1 MGETMKISKV
11 FSAIFAVL
19 AVAAAVATLAVS
31 FYAMDKSPVLIQAS
45 EEALDTVD
53 ILMEAVAE
61 GNYNE
66 AGAVMYGMPDLGV
79 HEAADQVGQLVWDS
93 FVSSISYE
101 LVGGFHATDSGL
113 AQNVK
118 ITSLDMKGV
127 AEKLGVYAET
137 LLTQRVEEAEDMSQ
151 VYDENNEYREDFVM
165 AVLLEA
171 AQMALEQDAVY
182 NEQEITLNLV
192 FKQGQWWVMPEA
204 PLLSA
209 ISGGISG

>member
-1 MGETMKISKV
+1 MKISKV
-11 FSAIFAVL
+11 FSAFFAVL
-19 AVAAAVATLAVS
+19 AVILAAATLVVCVRALDS
-31 FYAMDKSPVLIQAS
+31 SPVLLQAS
-45 EEALDTVD
+45 EDALDTVD

-66 AGAVMYGMPDLGV
+66 AGTVMYGMPDLGV
-79 HEAADQVGQLVWDS
+79 HEAADEVGQLVWDS

-101 LVGGFHATDSGL
+101 LVGSFHATDSGL

-127 AEKLGVYAET
+127 ASKLGVYAED

-151 VYDENNEYREDFVM
+151 VYDENNDYREDFVM
-165 AVLLEA
+165 SVLLDA
-171 AQMALEQDAVY
+171 AKMALEQDAVY

-192 FKQGQWWVMPEA
+192 FKQGQWWIMPEQ

-209 ISGGISG
+209 ISGGITG